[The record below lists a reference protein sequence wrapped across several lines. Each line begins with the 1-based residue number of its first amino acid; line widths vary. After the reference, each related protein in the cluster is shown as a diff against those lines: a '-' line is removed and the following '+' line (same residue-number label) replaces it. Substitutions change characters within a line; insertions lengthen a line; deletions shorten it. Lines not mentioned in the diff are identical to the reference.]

1 MKLYEVN
8 NQLINSLLNVWLDSV
23 CATHLFLSVSEVN
36 KIKEYVP
43 HPLLCI
49 VSFLCVRLAFKTLFC
64 DSKNTLNNTMFN
76 VA

>member
-1 MKLYEVN
+1 MFGK
-8 NQLINSLLNVWLDSV
+8 ISV
-23 CATHLFLSVSEVN
+23 RATHLFSDSEVN